1 MSELKKFAVSYTID
15 YQHRVVVGISALN
28 AESAIKIAT
37 KAFDEGEIWEDT
49 PDMPLLFDDYE
60 EIEGETLEF
69 SAEKVSEFPEPDS
82 SVIKLK
88 QDQFAYQ
95 ACRSLLEGD
104 FDAARDFAQKA
115 CPTAIEKPE
124 NYCLTSLE
132 VLDLAKDHDLDLSL
146 FVNED
151 LFLTNI
157 FLGAKSGDHHLFRR
171 VDGHSKMIKEH
182 EFLSAYP
189 LSQGDVW
196 RVDSKTPAKQADQF
210 MVSVLRVDPKAMTNS
225 LLNGFRA
232 ARQYIDRKLM
242 SLAFFSPLRHLI

>member
-28 AESAIKIAT
+28 AESAIKTAT
-37 KAFDEGEIWEDT
+37 KAFDEGEIWDDT

-60 EIEGETLEF
+60 EVEGETLEF
-69 SAEKVSEFPEPDS
+69 SAKKVSEFPEPDS

-132 VLDLAKDHDLDLSL
+132 VLDLAQDHNLELSL
-146 FVNED
+146 AFND
-151 LFLTNI
+151 SFMTGI
-157 FLGAKSGDHHLFRR
+157 FLDAKSRGRYFHRGF
-171 VDGHSKMIKEH
+171 GGQSKKIKAY
-182 EFLSAYP
+182 EFLHAYP
-189 LSQGDVW
+189 LSLGKVW
-196 RVDSKTPAKQADQF
+196 RIDRKTPAK
-210 MVSVLRVDPKAMTNS
+210 S
-225 LLNGFRA
+225 LLRRLQA
-232 ARQYIDRKLM
+232 VQQIIVKQLM
-242 SLAFFSPLRHLI
+242 SLAYFSPLTHLI

>member
-1 MSELKKFAVSYTID
+1 MPELKKFAVSYTID
-15 YQHRVVVGISALN
+15 YQHRIVVGISALN

-69 SAEKVSEFPEPDS
+69 FAEEVSEFPEPDS

-104 FDAARDFAQKA
+104 FNVARDFAQKA
-115 CPTAIEKPE
+115 CPKVAEKPE

-132 VLDLAKDHDLDLSL
+132 VLDLAQDYNLELSL
-146 FVNED
+146 AVND
-151 LFLTNI
+151 SFMTGI
-157 FLGAKSGDHHLFRR
+157 FLNAQSRGRYFHKGF
-171 VDGHSKMIKEH
+171 DGHSKKIKAH
-182 EFLSAYP
+182 EFLLAYP
-189 LSQGDVW
+189 LSLGKVW
-196 RVDSKTPAKQADQF
+196 RIDRKTPAK
-210 MVSVLRVDPKAMTNS
+210 S
-225 LLNGFRA
+225 LLRRFQA
-232 ARQYIDRKLM
+232 VQQIIVKHLM
-242 SLAFFSPLRHLI
+242 SLAYFSPLTHLI

>member
-37 KAFDEGEIWEDT
+37 KAFDGGDIWEDT

-115 CPTAIEKPE
+115 CPTAIEKPK

-132 VLDLAKDHDLDLSL
+132 VLDLAQDHNLELSL
-146 FVNED
+146 AFND
-151 LFLTNI
+151 SFMTGI
-157 FLGAKSGDHHLFRR
+157 FLNAQSRGRYFHRGFN
-171 VDGHSKMIKEH
+171 GHSKKIKAH
-182 EFLSAYP
+182 EFLHAYP
-189 LSQGDVW
+189 LSLGKVW
-196 RVDSKTPAKQADQF
+196 RIDRKTPAK
-210 MVSVLRVDPKAMTNS
+210 S
-225 LLNGFRA
+225 LLRRFQA
-232 ARQYIDRKLM
+232 VQQIIVKHLM
-242 SLAFFSPLRHLI
+242 SLAYFSPLTHLI